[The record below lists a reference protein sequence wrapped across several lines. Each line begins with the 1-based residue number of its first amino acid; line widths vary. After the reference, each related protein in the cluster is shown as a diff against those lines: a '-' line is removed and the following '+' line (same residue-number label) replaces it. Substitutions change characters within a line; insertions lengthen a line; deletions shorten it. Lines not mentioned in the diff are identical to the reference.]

1 MTATDGTPTNGTNPW
16 LDTLVEGGRW
26 ADANGGTT
34 TINVSFMSGRDPYAN
49 IPGVT
54 LGWDSAEQQR
64 MVDALALWENV
75 ADIDFVIRT
84 NTARADVWLWQGTD
98 AQAEGNLGWSEMP
111 DGNWVEPLY
120 LMINGQ
126 TDTWG
131 TESLAR
137 GGYDFVTMVHELGH
151 MLGLS
156 HPHDGVGD
164 TSSSSFPGVD
174 AAQGDLGLYDL
185 NQGIF
190 TTMSYN
196 DGWASQ
202 FPNAQWWETP
212 EYGWQAMPMA
222 FDIAAVQIL
231 YGANTTFAQGDDVYV
246 LPAQN
251 AAGSYWSCIWDTGGT
266 DTISNQG
273 SARACTINL
282 IAAPLVGENAGGY
295 VSWNSGIMGGM
306 TIANGVVIENAAG
319 GQGRDQLTGNDA
331 DNQLSGNG
339 GADRIWGGTGNDDLR
354 GGGGND
360 QLWGQRGADRMMG
373 GAGNDRLQGGT
384 GRDVLTGGGGA
395 TDSDRFIFSSTRDS
409 AANRSRD
416 VITDFNTGVDVID
429 LRRIDA
435 DQTTAGNQSFAFS
448 TSGAANMA
456 VWSNTFA
463 HKTLIFVDVDGDSRA
478 DFSIHLK
485 GAHDLSAGDFLL

>member
-1 MTATDGTPTNGTNPW
+1 MKATDGTPTNGANPW

-26 ADANGGTT
+26 ADANGGTA
-34 TINVSFMSGRDPYAN
+34 TITVSFMSGRDPYTN

-54 LGWDSAEQQR
+54 LGWDSTEQQR

-84 NTARADVWLWQGTD
+84 NTARADVWLWQGTN

-126 TDTWG
+126 TETWG
-131 TESLAR
+131 DESLAR

-196 DGWASQ
+196 DGWVSQ

-212 EYGWQAMPMA
+212 E
-222 FDIAAVQIL
+222 
-231 YGANTTFAQGDDVYV
+231 
-246 LPAQN
+246 
-251 AAGSYWSCIWDTGGT
+251 
-266 DTISNQG
+266 
-273 SARACTINL
+273 
-282 IAAPLVGENAGGY
+282 
-295 VSWNSGIMGGM
+295 
-306 TIANGVVIENAAG
+306 
-319 GQGRDQLTGNDA
+319 
-331 DNQLSGNG
+331 
-339 GADRIWGGTGNDDLR
+339 
-354 GGGGND
+354 
-360 QLWGQRGADRMMG
+360 
-373 GAGNDRLQGGT
+373 
-384 GRDVLTGGGGA
+384 
-395 TDSDRFIFSSTRDS
+395 
-409 AANRSRD
+409 
-416 VITDFNTGVDVID
+416 
-429 LRRIDA
+429 
-435 DQTTAGNQSFAFS
+435 
-448 TSGAANMA
+448 
-456 VWSNTFA
+456 
-463 HKTLIFVDVDGDSRA
+463 
-478 DFSIHLK
+478 
-485 GAHDLSAGDFLL
+485 